1 MGKVI
6 AIVDDEEKI
15 REIVKSYLINEG
27 FQVVEAAD
35 GDQAVKLVQQNPD
48 IHLVLLDIM
57 MPNKDGYQVLREIR
71 SFRKKIPVIL
81 LTAKSDEIDKL
92 LGLELG
98 ADDYITKPF
107 SMRELVARIRA
118 VFRRISLESEDK
130 EEEQILNRGDI
141 MIDSANYEVIVNET
155 PVSLTPTEFKILVTL
170 AKKPG
175 RVFSRL
181 QLIQIVMGDA
191 YINYERSIDTHVS
204 NLRKKIEK
212 DHANPK
218 YIHTVYG
225 IGYRFGEKR

>member
-107 SMRELVARIRA
+107 SMRELAARIRA